1 MTYVRR
7 ARTSAALV
15 ALAAMA
21 LALVLAGPV
30 AASAGSPAA
39 FPDRSGIDPA
49 ALPRGPAVTTLHTEG
64 TSIVDGRVTLRTSL
78 TGRLQILGR
87 AGSGYLVTTR
97 ADDGSDH
104 TLWRVDAAGFAHRL
118 AALGFDGD
126 DLRISPR
133 GTRVAWTDQRKDSTR
148 VLVVRTT
155 DGTRVDVHRFAGQL
169 RVLDLRKRVLLDGFG
184 PDRTVWWRPVADR
197 VSVVR
202 GLQLSQADLAAD
214 RAVVVV
220 EDQVNGFDGICF
232 GYAALSAPSRLF
244 WKDCSDKPLAFS
256 PDRRLVVT
264 TNIEADGPGT
274 GLLQVR
280 TAATDAVRATLR
292 TAGFFVFP
300 YWAGDDAFLAHT
312 WHRGRAAIVR
322 VSRDGTVERVSRVVD
337 EVVGEDEL
345 RWSFPPS

>member
-1 MTYVRR
+1 MTYVRTASLLV
-7 ARTSAALV
+7 ARVALV
-15 ALAAMA
+15 ALG
-21 LALVLAGPV
+21 LAVVLAGPV

-49 ALPRGPAVTTLHTEG
+49 ALPRGSAVTTLHTQG

-104 TLWRVDAAGFAHRL
+104 TLWRVDTAGFAHRL

-126 DLRISPR
+126 DLHVSPW

-155 DGTRVDVHRFAGQL
+155 DGALVDVRRFAGQL
-169 RVLDLRKRVLLDGFG
+169 RVLDLRRRVLLDGFR

-220 EDQVNGFDGICF
+220 EDQVNGFDGVCF
-232 GYAALSAPSRLF
+232 GYAALSAPARLL

-256 PDRRLVVT
+256 PDRRLVMT

-280 TAATDAVRATLR
+280 TAATGAVRATLR
-292 TAGFFVFP
+292 TDGFFVVP
-300 YWAGDDAFLAHT
+300 SWAGDDAFLAHT
-312 WHRGRAAIVR
+312 WYQGKAAIVR

-337 EVVGEDEL
+337 EVVGEDGL
-345 RWSFPPS
+345 RWSFPPA